1 MQLGVRMQVT
11 ARRRENPWQGREG
24 AEDGH
29 SASRTMTVQWA
40 DEARQGKARQ
50 GSTRTRSKVDD
61 DDDAANTAAPPA
73 CCYSWC
79 RWCGPS
85 RSLRACPASPA
96 WLQLSECRK
105 SWFDSWRWRS
115 RRRRSSSS
123 STSSLAPTP
132 STRSSSWID
141 LAPDEGVVPQSDSI
155 HPSLPCPSLPF
166 FPSLSLPLVSE
177 IHHVDAQFRCW
188 SVGVCACA
196 CACDWHCS
204 QRSSAT
210 SLSCSSIFVHFHHRL
225 LNTDTRTIS
234 YLCIFII
241 SHTHTYAYSFKY

>member
-196 CACDWHCS
+196 LVHA
-204 QRSSAT
+204 RAIGIAPSALALHH
-210 SLSCSSIFVHFHHRL
+210 SPALVYLSISIIASWTQTHAQSHIYV
-225 LNTDTRTIS
+225 
-234 YLCIFII
+234 YL
-241 SHTHTYAYSFKY
+241 